1 MIKNKSYFNKKKW
14 LRNNL
19 DDILRLKKDGLTHK
33 SIIQTLQTQ
42 QKMPFDLGE
51 SLLSRYLK
59 EFANDESATL
69 QTKTTLNNKLER
81 QNARL
86 IRQNNEIQNLKRHLD
101 RMAEREM
108 QVEIENKN
116 LKERN
121 QLLENKFLDG
131 EARINQLKRYNGFN
145 NVNWKITDLEN
156 KNDELLHQTIRLEH
170 LLEDSENT
178 EQQLHQKLEQQSQ
191 EVVIKDKKITDL
203 TYENQTIE
211 AQLKQAISE
220 KELLTKN
227 ISAMNQQVE
236 HYQEAEK
243 DLKSRYKS
251 LQGKFDEAYRIL
263 EEQHQTILKYEN
275 NSKQNRFW
283 KV

>member
-19 DDILRLKKDGLTHK
+19 DDILRLKKDGLTHQ

-59 EFANDESATL
+59 EFANDESASL

-86 IRQNNEIQNLKRHLD
+86 IRQNNEIQNLKRRLD

-108 QVEIENKN
+108 QVQIENKN
-116 LKERN
+116 LNERN
-121 QLLENKFLDG
+121 HLLEGKFLDG
-131 EARINQLKRYNGFN
+131 EARLEELLRYKGLHNAK
-145 NVNWKITDLEN
+145 WKVADLEQQ
-156 KNDELLHQTIRLEH
+156 NDKLLHQVLRLER
-170 LLEDSENT
+170 LLEDSENAQ
-178 EQQLHQKLEQQSQ
+178 QQLHQKLEQQSQ
-191 EVVIKDKKITDL
+191 YAVIKTKRITDL
-203 TYENQTIE
+203 THENQTIE
-211 AQLKQAISE
+211 AKLKQAFSE
-220 KELLTKN
+220 KELLTQN
-227 ISAMNQQVE
+227 ISTLNQQIE

-243 DLKSRYKS
+243 NIKSRYKS
-251 LQGKFDEAYRIL
+251 LQGKFDEAYGIL
-263 EEQHQTILKYEN
+263 EEQHQTILKHEN
-275 NSKQNRFW
+275 NEKQSRFW
-283 KV
+283 KW